1 MDPFPQLRGDPA
13 LSALLG
19 FLLCFLLLGLATF
32 VLLA

>member
-13 LSALLG
+13 VAVVLG